1 MRTLLGLPEVKALR
15 EASAWWGQGQGS
27 ELLPPGLWASDATRG
42 ALSQEL
48 VTDGSAVDF
57 EDSGFTGFKS
67 HTPLIFLLL
76 FAQARNNPPPPP
88 HWTHISLGRTPWKQ
102 VGGGG
107 D

>member
-48 VTDGSAVDF
+48 VTDGLAVDF
-57 EDSGFTGFKS
+57 EDSGFTGFRS
-67 HTPLIFLLL
+67 HTPLTFLLL
-76 FAQARNNPPPPP
+76 FAQAQNKPPHPPPDP
-88 HWTHISLGRTPWKQ
+88 HLRGQDSLDAGW
-102 VGGGG
+102 GGG